1 LIKDTIINEII
12 TNNKEGNVM
21 LNMKSAQSL
30 SDSFYRR
37 SNVKN
42 SMIRTVASSSAPV
55 LTDVLN
61 EKFNISSA
69 GSRITEIEKET
80 GIKFKRTFVT
90 TSAGRGKPSV
100 AYSL

>member
-1 LIKDTIINEII
+1 
-12 TNNKEGNVM
+12 M
-21 LNMKSAQSL
+21 LNMKSAQAL

-42 SMIRTVASSSAPV
+42 HMLRTVASSSAPV
-55 LTDVLN
+55 IAEVLN
-61 EKFNISSA
+61 TKFSISSA
-69 GSRITEIEKET
+69 GSRMNEIEKET
-80 GIKFKRTFVT
+80 GIRFNRTFVT

>member
-1 LIKDTIINEII
+1 
-12 TNNKEGNVM
+12 M
-21 LNMKSAQSL
+21 LNMKSAQTL

-42 SMIRTVASSSAPV
+42 HMLRTVASSSAPV
-55 LTDVLN
+55 LTEVLN
-61 EKFNISSA
+61 DKFKVTSA
-69 GSRITEIEKET
+69 GSRMNEIEKET
-80 GIKFKRTFVT
+80 GIKFNRTYVT

>member
-1 LIKDTIINEII
+1 
-12 TNNKEGNVM
+12 M
-21 LNMKSAQSL
+21 LNLKSAQSL

-42 SMIRTVASSSAPV
+42 HMLRTIANSSAPI

-61 EKFNISSA
+61 QKFNVSSA
-69 GSRITEIEKET
+69 ATRMTEIEKET
-80 GIKFKRTFVT
+80 GIKFNRTYVT
-90 TSAGRGKPSV
+90 TSAGKGKPSV

>member
-1 LIKDTIINEII
+1 
-12 TNNKEGNVM
+12 M
-21 LNMKSAQSL
+21 LNVKSATSL
-30 SDSFYRR
+30 ADSFYRR

-42 SMIRTVASSSAPV
+42 FMIRTVASSSAPV
-55 LTDVLN
+55 LTEVLN
-61 EKFNISSA
+61 EKFKVSSA
-69 GSRITEIEKET
+69 GSRMNEIEKET

>member
-1 LIKDTIINEII
+1 
-12 TNNKEGNVM
+12 M
-21 LNMKSAQSL
+21 LNMKSATSL
-30 SDSFYRR
+30 ADSFYKR

-42 SMIRTVASSSAPV
+42 FIVRTVASSNAPV
-55 LTDVLN
+55 LTEVLN
-61 EKFNISSA
+61 EKFKISSA
-69 GSRITEIEKET
+69 GSRMNEIEKET